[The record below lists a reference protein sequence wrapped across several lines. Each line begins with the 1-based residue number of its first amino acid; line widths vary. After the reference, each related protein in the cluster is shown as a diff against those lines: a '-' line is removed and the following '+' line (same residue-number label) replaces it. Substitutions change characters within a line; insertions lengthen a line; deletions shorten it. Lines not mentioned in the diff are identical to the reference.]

1 MTLVSNNNQG
11 GVKAPHNN
19 KENTMPTIYKSVKYI
34 TTNRTTYKLLKHKDN
49 TVDVWAMR
57 EECKNQ
63 NSWTHK
69 DYDYQQSYKNITIA
83 KDSIY
88 KLDKGYNA

>member
-1 MTLVSNNNQG
+1 M
-11 GVKAPHNN
+11 
-19 KENTMPTIYKSVKYI
+19 YKSVKYI

-69 DYDYQQSYKNITIA
+69 DYDYQQTYKNITIA

-88 KLDKGYNA
+88 KLDERANG

>member
-1 MTLVSNNNQG
+1 M
-11 GVKAPHNN
+11 
-19 KENTMPTIYKSVKYI
+19 YKSVKYI

-63 NSWTHK
+63 NCTCDPCTCTEEQCCSE
-69 DYDYQQSYKNITIA
+69 
-83 KDSIY
+83 
-88 KLDKGYNA
+88 

>member
-1 MTLVSNNNQG
+1 M
-11 GVKAPHNN
+11 
-19 KENTMPTIYKSVKYI
+19 YKLVKYI
-34 TTNRTTYKLLKHKDN
+34 TTNKTTYKLLKHLDN
-49 TVDVWAMR
+49 TVDVYALR

-69 DYDYQQSYKNITIA
+69 DYNFQHKCKNITIA

-88 KLDKGYNA
+88 KLEERV

>member
-1 MTLVSNNNQG
+1 M
-11 GVKAPHNN
+11 
-19 KENTMPTIYKSVKYI
+19 YKSVRYL
-34 TTNRTTYKLLKHKDN
+34 TTNKTTYKLLKHLDN
-49 TVDVWAMR
+49 TVDVYAMR

-69 DYDYQQSYKNITIA
+69 DYDYQQTYKNITIA

-88 KLDKGYNA
+88 KLEERANG

>member
-1 MTLVSNNNQG
+1 MKKTNNLRRVN
-11 GVKAPHNN
+11 
-19 KENTMPTIYKSVKYI
+19 MYKSVKYI
-34 TTNRTTYKLLKHKDN
+34 TTNKNTFKLLKHLDN
-49 TVDVWAMR
+49 TVDVYVLR

-69 DYDYQQSYKNITIA
+69 DYDYQQTYKNITIA

-88 KLDKGYNA
+88 KLEERSND